1 MGEQKSN
8 RGLILVIFLFFIIAA
23 VIVFIFLRDDST
35 SPYTPSRPNNNYSTE
50 IALNNIDDYID
61 YIALD
66 EDTDKLDYYVVK
78 IYDAFYSNI
87 DNIKAGV
94 NTISLAECGW
104 TDSELNEVVYYIS
117 EATSGALST
126 LFFDNPELFYL
137 SFDSMEI
144 KIDNSRF
151 TNDINDIVFS
161 RDQNFYEEYFTSQQQ
176 IDSAINQM
184 REARQQIYE
193 SMPQGLNDYEIVT
206 YLNDYLVD
214 NVEYDVYLYRPL
226 IHTAYGALVN
236 GVAVCDGYAY
246 ALEYLL
252 DGLGITNLVG
262 AGYVVDESSPE
273 GEGHMWSYVELYG
286 NWYGVDVTWNDPV
299 VIDPTLSPEEI
310 ELIKEENKHNYLLV
324 GGDLDL
330 GTGFYAEG
338 RTPENYI
345 YYFGDL
351 YYKLPVP
358 EISTTSFVYP
368 IFEEVNVNEQLL
380 EDDIIGYT
388 INISASAMM
397 DNYTFAYAVSTD
409 GGVNYSN
416 FIACDSTLT
425 LDSIDDNGMYKIRI
439 QTNEGEEILMYDQT
453 ITIQISQPE
462 DAVTQNVKVIADGV
476 YIKEDELL
484 IA

>member
-176 IDSAINQM
+176 IDNAINQM

-262 AGYVVDESSPE
+262 AGYVVDESTPE

-330 GTGFYAEG
+330 GVGFYADG
-338 RTPENYI
+338 ITPENYI

-358 EISTTSFVYP
+358 EISTTNFVYP

-425 LDSIDDNGMYKIRI
+425 LDSIDDNGIYKIRI

-462 DAVTQNVKVIADGV
+462 DAVTQNVKVIADEV

>member
-151 TNDINDIVFS
+151 TNDITDIVFS

-262 AGYVVDESSPE
+262 AGYVVDENSPE

-330 GTGFYAEG
+330 GTGFYDEG

-358 EISTTSFVYP
+358 EISTTNFIYP

-380 EDDIIGYT
+380 EDNIIGYT

-409 GGVNYSN
+409 GGLNYSN

-425 LDSIDDNGMYKIRI
+425 LDSIDDNGIYKIRI

>member
-1 MGEQKSN
+1 MGDQKSN

-262 AGYVVDESSPE
+262 AGYVVDENSPE

-330 GTGFYAEG
+330 GTGFYDEG

-358 EISTTSFVYP
+358 EISTTNFIYP

-380 EDDIIGYT
+380 EDNIIGYT

-409 GGVNYSN
+409 GGLNYSN

-425 LDSIDDNGMYKIRI
+425 LDSIDDNGIYKIRI
-439 QTNEGEEILMYDQT
+439 QTNEGEEILIYDQT

>member
-176 IDSAINQM
+176 IDNAINQM

-262 AGYVVDESSPE
+262 AGYVVDENSPE

-358 EISTTSFVYP
+358 EISTTNFVYP

-380 EDDIIGYT
+380 EDNIIGYT

-409 GGVNYSN
+409 GGLNYSN

-462 DAVTQNVKVIADGV
+462 DAVTENVNIITDEV